1 MNNSEKFLIVTIVN
15 KNRKCRIQLNEM
27 ENIEKIKEIC
37 KPKLGFENID
47 INKINLCFIDDDKE
61 KNIINEFNDLI
72 EYSNINSE
80 NGNLSIE
87 LIAEISKER
96 ENIMDKQN
104 KNNNLNYINNNNKNS
119 DKIIDDN
126 KDRMIN
132 ALNDEIEKLIMKCK
146 KQKDIIKNVIEKY
159 EKKIC
164 DLKNVDSR
172 KEIRELTNKNN
183 NNINDKTQNENNNN
197 LNLNDINKNEKKILI
212 TKDMNF
218 INIECNKCKKKN
230 DIKIFQCVTC
240 ENYYLCQDCYY
251 ENNIKT
257 QRFHEHKYLYFFEI
271 IFPVD
276 LMKLIKKKEEKD
288 KIYNKII
295 DKFNDLLNSIFFDEN
310 GNFSNTKYII
320 DNTHVNKLKSIFD
333 EMNKINEDPFEYFQD
348 YKLSFINPKLE
359 RIEKE
364 GSQKDI
370 KPLISEKI
378 KLLWINL
385 MSCSPKKK
393 AFIK

>member
-15 KNRKCRIQLNEM
+15 KNRKFRIQLNEM

-119 DKIIDDN
+119 YKIIDDN

-146 KQKDIIKNVIEKY
+146 EYKDIIKNLIEKY

-172 KEIRELTNKNN
+172 KENRELTNKNN
-183 NNINDKTQNENNNN
+183 NI
-197 LNLNDINKNEKKILI
+197 
-212 TKDMNF
+212 
-218 INIECNKCKKKN
+218 
-230 DIKIFQCVTC
+230 
-240 ENYYLCQDCYY
+240 
-251 ENNIKT
+251 
-257 QRFHEHKYLYFFEI
+257 
-271 IFPVD
+271 
-276 LMKLIKKKEEKD
+276 
-288 KIYNKII
+288 
-295 DKFNDLLNSIFFDEN
+295 
-310 GNFSNTKYII
+310 
-320 DNTHVNKLKSIFD
+320 
-333 EMNKINEDPFEYFQD
+333 
-348 YKLSFINPKLE
+348 
-359 RIEKE
+359 
-364 GSQKDI
+364 
-370 KPLISEKI
+370 
-378 KLLWINL
+378 
-385 MSCSPKKK
+385 
-393 AFIK
+393 

>member
-72 EYSNINSE
+72 EFSNINSE
-80 NGNLSIE
+80 KGNLSIE

-146 KQKDIIKNVIEKY
+146 KYKYIIKNLIEKY

-197 LNLNDINKNEKKILI
+197 LNLNDINKNEKKVLN
-212 TKDMNF
+212 TKDINF
-218 INIECNKCKKKN
+218 INIECNKCKKK
-230 DIKIFQCVTC
+230 
-240 ENYYLCQDCYY
+240 
-251 ENNIKT
+251 
-257 QRFHEHKYLYFFEI
+257 I
-271 IFPVD
+271 I
-276 LMKLIKKKEEKD
+276 
-288 KIYNKII
+288 
-295 DKFNDLLNSIFFDEN
+295 
-310 GNFSNTKYII
+310 
-320 DNTHVNKLKSIFD
+320 
-333 EMNKINEDPFEYFQD
+333 
-348 YKLSFINPKLE
+348 
-359 RIEKE
+359 
-364 GSQKDI
+364 
-370 KPLISEKI
+370 
-378 KLLWINL
+378 
-385 MSCSPKKK
+385 
-393 AFIK
+393 